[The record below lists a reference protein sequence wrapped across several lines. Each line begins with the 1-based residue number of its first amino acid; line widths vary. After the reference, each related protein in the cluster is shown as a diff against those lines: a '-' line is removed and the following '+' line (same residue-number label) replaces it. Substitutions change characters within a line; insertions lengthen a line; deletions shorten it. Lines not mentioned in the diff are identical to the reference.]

1 MNQRLQLVIRRPG
14 SLLSKMIDI
23 PINEAQ
29 YADIVRLV
37 SDPDRWVVAPREP
50 IGFANPDKVRHAR
63 S

>member
-1 MNQRLQLVIRRPG
+1 MNHKLQLVIRRPG

-23 PINEAQ
+23 PISENQ

-50 IGFANPDKVRHAR
+50 IGFGNPEKARNAR